1 MPLAMRPLREE
12 SRALPAHYSS
22 SARHSHGRR
31 LLRLRS
37 ERETSCSC
45 TLYQA
50 YGTSDSII
58 WMKNAKTSLS
68 GGGAYIVVREHPR
81 QGRLTL
87 LFAK

>member
-12 SRALPAHYSS
+12 NGALPTHYSS

-50 YGTSDSII
+50 YGTSDAII
-58 WMKNAKTSLS
+58 WMKSAKEPLPR
-68 GGGAYIVVREHPR
+68 GGAYLNVSEHLR
-81 QGRLTL
+81 QGL
-87 LFAK
+87 